1 MKLTIASTSF
11 SNGTWIDIP
20 DGYDANQLMLL
31 LNGQVW
37 TSNNYSIIDGKI
49 FLEGDFSHA
58 TIQLVQD
65 AVDLSDIN
73 NKLNNLLNQRVLST
87 YHQVVT
93 VKQHSIS
100 VTTSVNGSDHR
111 LFCGMDNNTGKLIRG
126 VEYLRQRLYDA
137 IFTRKHS
144 QVLCRQRGSELL
156 DNIDSPMSAVTVPLW
171 IADIVEAI
179 SSPFSGV
186 PDFALTRVKIAD
198 ATTGGQLQL
207 QLWGKWLGS
216 DVELAL

>member
-1 MKLTIASTSF
+1 MTDTTLTVTQGVHDLANAVGTALAAVEIDVAQRDAALRQYLATLKL
-11 SNGTWIDIP
+11 
-20 DGYDANQLMLL
+20 DALVS
-31 LNGQVW
+31 GA
-37 TSNNYSIIDGKI
+37 SNNAAAIVGKR
-49 FLEGDFSHA
+49 
-58 TIQLVQD
+58 LVSPA
-65 AVDLSDIN
+65 AVTDP
-73 NKLNNLLNQRVLST
+73 
-87 YHQVVT
+87 
-93 VKQHSIS
+93 
-100 VTTSVNGSDHR
+100 R
-111 LFCGMDNNTGKLIRG
+111 LICGMDNNTGKLIRG

-156 DNIDSPMSAVTVPLW
+156 DNIDSPISAVTAPLW

-198 ATTGGQLQL
+198 ATAGGKLQL
-207 QLWGKWLGS
+207 QLWGQWLGS